1 MQLFE
6 KPRAQQQSAVAASG
20 LSVFIIS
27 AMETKVPSLHT
38 KHAIF
43 ADNTKLGEWLIYQR
57 VVLPCRRA
65 STGWRNIWAG
75 TV

>member
-6 KPRAQQQSAVAASG
+6 KPRAQQQSAVAASE

-43 ADNTKLGEWLIYQR
+43 ADNTKLGKWLIHQR
-57 VVLPCRRA
+57 VVLPSRRT
-65 STGWRNIWAG
+65 STGWRNMRAG
-75 TV
+75 TA